1 MTNLIDIDFDFRK
14 DTPFGNDPDLYSPT
28 LRQYHKILW
37 NKKLPNGKTFNLT
50 DTVPKIYLYH
60 HSELGEFYLS
70 SDSAIHTFSQW
81 KSMEKIIS
89 QFDATEIEEFRHL
102 SYTIGGMLIFPS
114 NRINGKSTINGAKG
128 FNPLIKDRIDL
139 TLECIRRFY
148 LNEASPL
155 SEVLTRY
162 ADFFSLFDSFA
173 GYIEFFLLQDTIDSH
188 TSQINFFMPFN
199 DFKTPALP
207 TSVDQ
212 YSLYKDLSMI
222 FVNKRNKRILQ
233 SVLA

>member
-14 DTPFGNDPDLYSPT
+14 DTPFGKDPDLYSPT

-199 DFKTPALP
+199 DFKTPVIP